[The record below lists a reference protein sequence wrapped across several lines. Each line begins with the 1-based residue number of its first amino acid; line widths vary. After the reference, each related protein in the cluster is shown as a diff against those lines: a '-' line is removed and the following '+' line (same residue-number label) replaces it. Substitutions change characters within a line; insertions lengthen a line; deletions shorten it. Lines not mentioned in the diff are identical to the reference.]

1 MRCRPDAGRRQ
12 GLGNAGW
19 RQQQRFARTYADLLA
34 SRRYGAA
41 AGFFLEQLYGPVDFA
56 RRDVQFARV
65 VPALVRLFPGD
76 VVEAVAVLAN
86 LHALTESLDT
96 AMATHAVHARWT
108 PDDCAR
114 AWRVTGRRADRET
127 QIASILALAMRLDR
141 LTRSAVL
148 RESLRLMRVPA
159 RAAGLEDLQR
169 FLETGFDAFRAMHG
183 AAEFTQTIET
193 RERAFVAA
201 MFPAEP
207 FRDGMSGSDAI
218 RSALSQGHRVARIG
232 ARGGHPGR
240 AGAEVDRHR
249 RARRHQRGGAP
260 GRGAESPPQG
270 HARCAAMNGSHG
282 RA

>member
-1 MRCRPDAGRRQ
+1 MSDAAVAILANLQAVATERARRMADPELARRVN
-12 GLGNAGW
+12 GLKAF
-19 RQQQRFARTYADLLA
+19 QQQRFARTYADLLA

-41 AGFFLEQLYGPVDFA
+41 ARFFLEQLYGPVDFA

-65 VPALVRLFPGD
+65 VPALVRLFPRD

-108 PDDCAR
+108 PDDYAR

-183 AAEFTQTIET
+183 AAEFMQTIET

-218 RSALSQGHRVARIG
+218 ALTQFAPAAARY
-232 ARGGHPGR
+232 AVPSS
-240 AGAEVDRHR
+240 DRR
-249 RARRHQRGGAP
+249 D
-260 GRGAESPPQG
+260 S
-270 HARCAAMNGSHG
+270 
-282 RA
+282 